1 MNNLGDSLGWLERAL
16 QIIEKYKVGT
26 ILKSFII
33 LILLALLIGFIKNP
47 TYIFDKYKE
56 WDDARHTELI
66 ETRLANNA
74 KVHNICD
81 RLLFKVDASRV
92 LVLELHNGQV
102 GDGGLPFA
110 KATATY
116 EALNFDVPPV
126 ATQYEGVN
134 LSLIPF
140 ATTLF
145 KDGYWCGNAEEL
157 KTIDKSLYYR
167 LMSNGTEHFAACVIE
182 GVDKPLAMLFVSF
195 PTSNPEHNCVD
206 IKNDVTRAA
215 WELALLIEMSNE
227 VKTGKKI

>member
-1 MNNLGDSLGWLERAL
+1 MNRTGETLGWLERVL
-16 QIIEKYKVGT
+16 QLLERYKATT
-26 ILKSFII
+26 ILKSFIV
-33 LILLALLIGFIKNP
+33 LILVAILAGFIKNP

-66 ETRLANNA
+66 EKRLANNA

-92 LVLELHNGQV
+92 LILELHNGQV

-116 EALNFDVPPV
+116 ESLNFDVIPV
-126 ATQYEGVN
+126 AQQYEGVN

-140 ATTLF
+140 ASTLF
-145 KDGYWCGNAEEL
+145 DKGYWCGNSEEL
-157 KTIDKSLYYR
+157 KNLDKSLYYR
-167 LMSNGTEHFAACVIE
+167 MMSNSTEHFAACVIE
-182 GVDKPLAMLFVSF
+182 GVDKPLAIMIVSF
-195 PTSNPEHNCVD
+195 PNANPEHNCQEVRD
-206 IKNDVTRAA
+206 HINKAA

-227 VKTGKKI
+227 AKSRKSI